1 MLHISLHQHRLFPLE
16 SGELSEIGGESA
28 EGYNINVPLPSGTG
42 NGGYIHALQQ
52 VATPAIRRFKPE
64 IIFVSNGFDPSA
76 LDPLGCMTVTSDG
89 FRMFAHEILGVADEV
104 CGGRA
109 VFAHEG
115 GYSPVHVPFCGVAV
129 LEELSGARTDV
140 VDPFGVNFDN
150 SPAHELL
157 PHQAQVVEAAAAVVQ
172 LIK

>member
-1 MLHISLHQHRLFPLE
+1 
-16 SGELSEIGGESA
+16 
-28 EGYNINVPLPSGTG
+28 
-42 NGGYIHALQQ
+42 
-52 VATPAIRRFKPE
+52 
-64 IIFVSNGFDPSA
+64 
-76 LDPLGCMTVTSDG
+76 
-89 FRMFAHEILGVADEV
+89 MFAHEILNVADEV
-104 CGGRA
+104 CNGRA

-140 VDPFGVNFDN
+140 VDPCGVSFDD

-157 PHQAQVVEAAAAVVQ
+157 PHQAQVVEAAAAVAK